1 MTQQQ
6 GLAIGPATLE
16 GRWVR
21 LEPLQRQ
28 HVDALAAISGDEEIW
43 RYISMPLATH
53 SDVATFV
60 ERALATAER
69 GDEIPFVII
78 EKVTGTIVGSTRFM
92 DIRREHRAVEIGST
106 WLGRAWWR
114 TAINIESKYLL
125 LRHLFDD
132 VGCLRVSL
140 KTDARNLR
148 SQRAIERLGAVREGV
163 LRKHMIVQNG
173 YSRDT
178 VYYSIIDTEW
188 PAIRSTMERNLY
200 GSPD

>member
-114 TAINIESKYLL
+114 TAINSESKYLL

-148 SQRAIERLGAVREGV
+148 SQRAIERLSAVREGV